1 MTVVFMFQI
10 AIHLAEKGYRVFA
23 GLRAGEE
30 SLAGRLARGWAVR
43 REGSL
48 LVPLELDVTREDI
61 LHEAAVEVT
70 KHLPAGENGKF
81 NQYSENSRTS
91 EKSMKN

>member
-1 MTVVFMFQI
+1 MNYKYVFAFQI

-30 SLAGRLARGWAVR
+30 SLAGRLARGWASR

-81 NQYSENSRTS
+81 NRYSGN
-91 EKSMKN
+91 